1 MASRNLLQF
10 SQRSGR
16 SRKNR
21 ACKNKNRPC
30 LLKFRNQIWR
40 SGKDCELRGS
50 RALSSECTIAR
61 RTTIKCFVLNF
72 LSSPRNG
79 ICLTYLLY
87 QLVAFPWGALR
98 RVCDW
103 TKRDVISRWVDV
115 FWLTAGLTRVGF
127 VRKLSVIGLLKR
139 WMGVFLRAY
148 YRRREEVGQLKN
160 CAYYIIE
167 SELRAGDSLKFGT
180 RGVWLWETNED
191 WLAIEYKCD
200 GVWNGG
206 DWKPNGDRRGHLV
219 SWCAILARV
228 LSLGRFLQ

>member
-1 MASRNLLQF
+1 MLKKITQLRQKWTRLLSLANVIYQKWSPNVNSISLSLYKSGKSRNSAILTPRSAQRTWAVMASRNLLQF

-40 SGKDCELRGS
+40 SGKDCGLRGG

-87 QLVAFPWGALR
+87 QLVACPLG
-98 RVCDW
+98 
-103 TKRDVISRWVDV
+103 
-115 FWLTAGLTRVGF
+115 
-127 VRKLSVIGLLKR
+127 
-139 WMGVFLRAY
+139 
-148 YRRREEVGQLKN
+148 
-160 CAYYIIE
+160 CAM
-167 SELRAGDSLKFGT
+167 
-180 RGVWLWETNED
+180 
-191 WLAIEYKCD
+191 
-200 GVWNGG
+200 
-206 DWKPNGDRRGHLV
+206 
-219 SWCAILARV
+219 
-228 LSLGRFLQ
+228 